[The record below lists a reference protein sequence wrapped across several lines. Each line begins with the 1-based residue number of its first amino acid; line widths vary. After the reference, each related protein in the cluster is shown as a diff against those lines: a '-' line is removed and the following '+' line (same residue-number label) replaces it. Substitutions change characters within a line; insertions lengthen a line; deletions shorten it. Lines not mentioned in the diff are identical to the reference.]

1 MATGVATI
9 PTGARRFLIAVA
21 ALTVAGA
28 ALRFS
33 TLATQSYWSD
43 EAVTAGLLQ
52 HGFGDMLRAI
62 PDSESTPP
70 LYYVLAWLWSQVFG
84 LGEAGLRSF
93 SALAGTLTIPVAAW
107 LGTRAV
113 SARAGVMCAA
123 LVAVN
128 PLLWWYSQ
136 EARSYALVTLLA
148 AAATA
153 AFASVVRGRRGLWW
167 WAVLCVLALGTHYF
181 AMFVVG
187 PQVLW
192 IAWTRRRQMRALAA
206 PLAVAVAGA
215 ALLPLLLSQASNHGA
230 DFIQASSLG
239 KRMAQVPKQF
249 LIGFDAPAELLLTAG
264 AGLLA
269 LLGAGLLV
277 VRASPED
284 RRAIRPVVLIAGAA
298 AVVPAV
304 LAIAGVDYLIARN
317 LLPALV
323 PALAV
328 LAAGFA
334 AERAGRLGVA
344 GVAGLCAVSVAAVI
358 GVATTSGYQRDDWR
372 GVARQLG
379 PPTRDRVIVVTPA
392 DGVVALHW
400 YLPGAQTTG
409 APVTAAELDMVG
421 VGERA
426 AGQKPK
432 PPRAP
437 YPTPAGF
444 TVVRTV
450 EEPTFTAIVTQA
462 PAPVLIDFA
471 FAAAQRLSPGV
482 KAAVMYQER

>member
-1 MATGVATI
+1 VS
-9 PTGARRFLIAVA
+9 ARRFLIAVA
-21 ALTVAGA
+21 ALSVAGA

-52 HGFGDMLRAI
+52 HGFGGMLRAI

-136 EARSYALVTLLA
+136 EARSYALVVLLA

-153 AFASVVRGRRGLWW
+153 AFVSVARGGRGLWW
-167 WAVLCVLALGTHYF
+167 WAALCVLALGTHYF
-181 AMFVVG
+181 AIFVVG

-192 IAWTRRRQMRALAA
+192 IAWTRRRRVRALAA
-206 PLAVAVAGA
+206 PAVVAVAGA
-215 ALLPLLLSQASNHGA
+215 MLVPLLLRQASNHGA
-230 DFIQASSLG
+230 DFIHASSLAT
-239 KRMAQVPKQF
+239 RMAQVPKQF
-249 LIGFDAPAELLLTAG
+249 LIGFDAPAELLLTVG
-264 AGLLA
+264 AGVLA
-269 LLGAGLLV
+269 LLGVGLLV
-277 VRASPED
+277 TRATPEERRAS
-284 RRAIRPVVLIAGAA
+284 RLLVLVAGAGT
-298 AVVPAV
+298 VVPAALAV
-304 LAIAGVDYLIARN
+304 LGVDYLIARN

-344 GVAGLCAVSVAAVI
+344 GVAGLCALSIAAVI
-358 GVATTSGYQRDDWR
+358 GVDTTSAYQRDDWR

-379 PPTRDRVIVVTPA
+379 PPARNRVVVVTPA
-392 DGVVALHW
+392 EGAVALQW

-409 APVTAAELDMVG
+409 APVSAAEIDMVG
-421 VGERA
+421 VGERVG
-426 AGQKPK
+426 GQKPK
-432 PPRAP
+432 PPRPP
-437 YPTPAGF
+437 YPTAAGF

-450 EEPTFTAIVTQA
+450 EAPTFTAIVTQA
-462 PAPVLIDFA
+462 PAPVQMDYA

-482 KAAVMYQER
+482 QAAVMYQKR